1 MLVFRIQTQKG
12 QKKGFKRVHVPAGKK
27 KVNDPIPI
35 EELKY
40 WNGEINKFQLEN
52 GKMQFSVVARSKDL
66 RLSTEIIAK

>member
-1 MLVFRIQTQKG
+1 M
-12 QKKGFKRVHVPAGKK
+12 HVPAGKK